1 MKVDLISWTKD
12 PIGTCA
18 IAASMCYASEP
29 SRKIVNGC
37 IKSGHLSILEHS
49 SFTFRISGV
58 SRSFL
63 AQLTRHR
70 IASYSVRSQRY
81 TDPTDNGASDVNWV
95 LPTEYM
101 TDSDTTTEVEL
112 IMQAACDDA
121 LKTYNTLVNGHNCS
135 NDEARAVLPNATP
148 TAMVVTMNI
157 RSLINFFNLRLC
169 SRASRE
175 IQEVAKKMKFAILAQ
190 CTDLT
195 EEDVVILA
203 KLFVPK
209 CESFSIPFCPE
220 HNGCGRH
227 RSLKELV
234 EDKNG

>member
-1 MKVDLISWTKD
+1 MKVYLISWTKD

-29 SRKIVNGC
+29 SRKVVRGC
-37 IKSGHLSILEHS
+37 ISSGHLSVLEHA

-81 TDPTDNGASDVNWV
+81 TDPADNGASDVNWV

-101 TDSDTTTEVEL
+101 ADGDATTEVER
-112 IMQAACDDA
+112 IMQAACNEA
-121 LKTYNTLVNGHNCS
+121 LKTYNALVNGHNCS

-175 IQEVAKKMKFAILAQ
+175 IREVAKKMKSAILMQ

-195 EEDVVILA
+195 EEDTAILL

-209 CESFSIPFCPE
+209 CENFSIPFCPE

-227 RSLKELV
+227 KSLKELV
-234 EDKNG
+234 GGK